1 MRSVQKLYKIHANGE
16 IMTVCPSGLNSQ
28 NNFYYFYNRV
38 IQGIQLWFVSA
49 NIRVWS
55 LVQMEFKM
63 TTIFSKRH
71 RTEII
76 GLFVIETTSVRLF
89 INN

>member
-1 MRSVQKLYKIHANGE
+1 
-16 IMTVCPSGLNSQ
+16 MTVCPSGLNSQ